1 MIRLSIFAALALAIM
16 TGVWNTFVDPTP
28 ENASKILQP
37 TPEDIAEAQG
47 IVQPVLEWIFNL
59 TKVEVVQL
67 GKDAAA
73 DIRQSLQEDGG
84 GSESGAPAPAPAPA
98 PAAGTAQEEQGDPG
112 IDWYRG
118 G

>member
-1 MIRLSIFAALALAIM
+1 MIRLSIFAALTLAIM
-16 TGVWNTFVDPTP
+16 TGIWNTFVDPTA

-37 TPEDIAEAQG
+37 TPEDVAEAQG
-47 IVQPVLEWIFNL
+47 IVQPVFEWIFNL
-59 TKVEVVQL
+59 TKEEVVQL
-67 GKDAAA
+67 GRDAAA

-84 GSESGAPAPAPAPA
+84 GSVPGVPDPASAPAP
-98 PAAGTAQEEQGDPG
+98 AQEEQGDPG